1 MLSFNNTNIDLQRRV
16 VMERYYDFLYAN
28 EKIYTENGCTVG
40 SHNIRYV
47 DYINDEYSTQ
57 ETAIR
62 QKNTIEKL
70 DVLINIIRS
79 TMQGRTKFKS
89 DKDIIYTIMDIDYS
103 EINCSNFFDTNTYK
117 YFFIMAITYRI
128 YEGDFMGADGY
139 DFVVPFI
146 IVNEDGDDKFLV
158 YPRANRIAKYDV
170 DESDDV
176 MTFPI
181 TPDSLG
187 DIFKKVWDEMAGN
200 DIELTKIF
208 SYYKADTYQIRKYD
222 SDSLVKVVNTFSFD
236 PRLISKTDIDDSAPV
251 TDCMLREAIE
261 IPIIDLTSREV
272 LVTDNVKFFRVK
284 LEDYISN
291 RGDRFLIVARPFK
304 RKGDFF
310 VNKLGSGVAEDE
322 LPLGMNH
329 LSFSESVKYED
340 GNLKTYYESHII
352 GEKIENGFIYM
363 TPNISNLV
371 NAYGEAKITDSI
383 LKNLS
388 SISDVAVE
396 SYKKVI
402 KTGKGLLKAIKNTV
416 DDVSYYGYVNNFIDN
431 ALDTLQTIAPFAA
444 LSLLGAPIIG
454 MVYSV
459 IVAIYK
465 INQNKAENENEAIKK
480 VEDNF
485 RKRIDELR
493 EKASKYKEDGNVKA
507 AQRLNKN
514 ADDLEKKLDNIAKVR
529 AGEEI

>member
-47 DYINDEYSTQ
+47 DYVNDEYSTQ

-79 TMQGRTKFKS
+79 TMQGRNKFKS

-128 YEGDFMGADGY
+128 YEGDFMGVDGY

-146 IVNEDGDDKFLV
+146 IVNEDGDDKILV

-187 DIFKKVWDEMAGN
+187 YIFKKVWDEMAGN

-208 SYYKADTYQIRKYD
+208 SYYKADTYQI
-222 SDSLVKVVNTFSFD
+222 
-236 PRLISKTDIDDSAPV
+236 
-251 TDCMLREAIE
+251 
-261 IPIIDLTSREV
+261 
-272 LVTDNVKFFRVK
+272 
-284 LEDYISN
+284 
-291 RGDRFLIVARPFK
+291 
-304 RKGDFF
+304 
-310 VNKLGSGVAEDE
+310 
-322 LPLGMNH
+322 
-329 LSFSESVKYED
+329 
-340 GNLKTYYESHII
+340 
-352 GEKIENGFIYM
+352 
-363 TPNISNLV
+363 
-371 NAYGEAKITDSI
+371 
-383 LKNLS
+383 
-388 SISDVAVE
+388 
-396 SYKKVI
+396 
-402 KTGKGLLKAIKNTV
+402 
-416 DDVSYYGYVNNFIDN
+416 
-431 ALDTLQTIAPFAA
+431 
-444 LSLLGAPIIG
+444 
-454 MVYSV
+454 
-459 IVAIYK
+459 
-465 INQNKAENENEAIKK
+465 
-480 VEDNF
+480 
-485 RKRIDELR
+485 
-493 EKASKYKEDGNVKA
+493 
-507 AQRLNKN
+507 
-514 ADDLEKKLDNIAKVR
+514 
-529 AGEEI
+529 